1 MQNAKEVK
9 RRIKSVNNTKQ
20 ITRTMEMVATS
31 KLKKATDRV
40 RAAEPYSDALS
51 SIVKSLYAPEFAEL
65 FPVLR
70 QPETVEKVAVVLVT
84 ANRGLCGGFN
94 ANLIRETRLLM
105 ESLREKGLDPELHS
119 VGKKGMVYFRFR
131 KVPLASTNNEVGDIP
146 TGEDAEAIITPLRE
160 RFEAGELDQVL
171 MVSAEFRSALS
182 TPPRVM
188 ELLPIRPPE
197 GAPPADSYLLSPSSS
212 VILTRLLPSYLRNT
226 VYKALVENAAAEQGA
241 RRTAMKNATDN
252 AGEMLETLTRNY
264 NRARQAQITQ
274 EISEIVGGA
283 EGLS

>member
-1 MQNAKEVK
+1 MQSAKEVR
-9 RRIKSVNNTKQ
+9 RRIKSVDNTKQ
-20 ITRTMEMVATS
+20 ITKTMEMVATS
-31 KLKKATDRV
+31 KLKRATDRV
-40 RAAEPYSDALS
+40 RAAQPYSDALGVV
-51 SIVKSLYAPEFAEL
+51 VKSLYAPEFAEQ

-70 QPETVEKVAVVLVT
+70 QPAEIRKVAIVLVT

-94 ANLIRETRLLM
+94 ANLIREARILR
-105 ESLREKGLDPELHS
+105 ESLRKEGIEPELHS
-119 VGKKGMVYFRFR
+119 VGRKGMVYFQFR
-131 KVPLASTNNEVGDIP
+131 KVELSSKNNDVGDVP
-146 TGEDAEAIITPLRE
+146 TVDHAESVIGHLRE

-182 TPPRVM
+182 TPPKVM

-197 GAPPADSYLLSPSSS
+197 GAVPADSYILSPGAK
-212 VILTRLLPSYLRNT
+212 VILTRLLPAYLRNT
-226 VYKALVENAAAEQGA
+226 VYKALVENTAAEQSA

-264 NRARQAQITQ
+264 NRARQGQITQ

>member
-9 RRIKSVNNTKQ
+9 RRIKSVENTRQ
-20 ITRTMEMVATS
+20 ITKTMEMVATS

-40 RAAEPYSDALS
+40 RAAEPYSDALD
-51 SIVKSLYAPEFAEL
+51 VVVRSLYAPEFAER

-70 QPETVEKVAVVLVT
+70 QPEKVTNTAVVLMT

-94 ANLIRETRLLM
+94 ANLIREARLLR
-105 ESLREKGLDPELHS
+105 ESLMEKGLNPELHC
-119 VGKKGMVYFRFR
+119 VGRKGIAFFRFR
-131 KVPLASTNNEVGDIP
+131 GVELSSQNTEVGDIP
-146 TGEDAEAIITPLRE
+146 TVEDADFIASPLLS

-171 MVSAEFRSALS
+171 LVSAEFRSALS
-182 TPPRVM
+182 TPPKVT

-197 GAPPADSYLLSPSSS
+197 GAVSADSYILSPGAD
-212 VILTRLLPSYLRNT
+212 VILNRLLPTYVRNT
-226 VYKALVENAAAEQGA
+226 VYKALVENGAAEQGA

-252 AGEMLETLTRNY
+252 AGDMLETLTRNY

-283 EGLS
+283 EGLA

>member
-1 MQNAKEVK
+1 VQSAKEVR
-9 RRIKSVNNTKQ
+9 RRIKSVDNTKQ
-20 ITRTMEMVATS
+20 ITKTMEMVATS
-31 KLKKATDRV
+31 KLKRATDRV
-40 RAAEPYSDALS
+40 RAAQPYSEALGVV
-51 SIVKSLYAPEFAEL
+51 VKSLYAPEFAER

-70 QPETVEKVAVVLVT
+70 QPAEIKKVAIVLIT

-94 ANLIRETRLLM
+94 ANLIREARVLR
-105 ESLREKGLDPELHS
+105 ESLQEKGIEPEIHS
-119 VGKKGMVYFRFR
+119 VGRKGMVFFQFR
-131 KVPLASTNNEVGDIP
+131 KVELASRYNDVGDAP
-146 TGEDAEAIITPLRE
+146 NVEDAENIIGHLRE
-160 RFEAGELDQVL
+160 RFEAGDLDQVL
-171 MVSAEFRSALS
+171 LVGAEYRSALS
-182 TPPRVM
+182 TPPRVV

-197 GAPPADSYLLSPSSS
+197 GAVSADSYILSPGAE
-212 VILTRLLPSYLRNT
+212 VILTRLLPAYIRNT

>member
-1 MQNAKEVK
+1 MQSAKEVR
-9 RRIKSVNNTKQ
+9 RRIKSVDNTRQ
-20 ITRTMEMVATS
+20 ITKTMEMVATS
-31 KLKKATDRV
+31 KLKRATDLV
-40 RAAEPYSDALS
+40 RAAQPYSDALGVV
-51 SIVKSLYAPEFAEL
+51 VKSLYAPEFAER

-70 QPETVEKVAVVLVT
+70 QPEEIRKVAIVLVT

-94 ANLIRETRLLM
+94 ANLIREARILRK
-105 ESLREKGLDPELHS
+105 SLQKEGIEPELHS
-119 VGKKGMVYFRFR
+119 VGRKGMVYFQFR
-131 KVPLASTNNEVGDIP
+131 KMELASKNNDVGDVP
-146 TGEDAEAIITPLRE
+146 TGDDAEAVIGHLRE

-171 MVSAEFRSALS
+171 LVSAEFRSALS

-188 ELLPIRPPE
+188 EILPIRPPE
-197 GAPPADSYLLSPSSS
+197 GALSADSFILSPGAE
-212 VILTRLLPSYLRNT
+212 VILTRLLPVYLRNL
-226 VYKALVENAAAEQGA
+226 VYKALVENTAAEQGA

>member
-1 MQNAKEVK
+1 VQSAKEVR
-9 RRIKSVNNTKQ
+9 RRIKSVDNTKQ
-20 ITRTMEMVATS
+20 ITKTMEMVATS
-31 KLKKATDRV
+31 KLKRATDLV
-40 RAAEPYSDALS
+40 RAAEPYSDALGVV
-51 SIVKSLYAPEFAEL
+51 VKSLYAPEFAEQ

-70 QPETVEKVAVVLVT
+70 QPEEIKKVAIVLVT

-94 ANLIRETRLLM
+94 ANLIREARLLK
-105 ESLREKGLDPELHS
+105 EELEGKGIETELHS
-119 VGKKGMVYFRFR
+119 VGRKGMVYFQFR
-131 KVPLASTNNEVGDIP
+131 KVELASRYNEVGDVP
-146 TGEDAEAIITPLRE
+146 TVENAEAITDHLRE

-171 MVSAEFRSALS
+171 YVSAEFRSALS
-182 TPPRVM
+182 TPPRVL

-197 GAPPADSYLLSPSSS
+197 GSVPADSYILSPGAR
-212 VILTRLLPSYLRNT
+212 VILSRLLPAYLRNT
-226 VYKALVENAAAEQGA
+226 VYKALVENAAAENGA
-241 RRTAMKNATDN
+241 RRTAMKSATDN

>member
-1 MQNAKEVK
+1 MQSAKEVR
-9 RRIKSVNNTKQ
+9 RRIKSVDNTKQ
-20 ITRTMEMVATS
+20 ITKTMEMVATS
-31 KLKKATDRV
+31 KLKRATDRV
-40 RAAEPYSDALS
+40 RAAEPYSDALGVV
-51 SIVKSLYAPEFAEL
+51 VKSLYAPEFAER

-70 QPETVEKVAVVLVT
+70 QPESIQNVAIVLMT

-94 ANLIRETRLLM
+94 ANLIREARLLR
-105 ESLREKGLDPELHS
+105 ESLQDKGIEPEVHS
-119 VGKKGMVYFRFR
+119 VGRKGMAYFRFR
-131 KVPLASTNNEVGDIP
+131 KVELASTYNEVGDAP
-146 TGEDAEAIITPLRE
+146 TVEDAETIIGSLRE
-160 RFEAGELDQVL
+160 RFEAGELDQL
-171 MVSAEFRSALS
+171 LLVSAEYKSALS

-197 GAPPADSYLLSPSSS
+197 GAVSADSYILSPGADL
-212 VILTRLLPSYLRNT
+212 ILTRLLPAYIRNT
-226 VYKALVENAAAEQGA
+226 VFKALVENSAAEQGA

-252 AGEMLETLTRNY
+252 AGDMLETLTRNY

>member
-1 MQNAKEVK
+1 VQSAKEVR
-9 RRIKSVNNTKQ
+9 RRIKSTDNTKQ
-20 ITRTMEMVATS
+20 ITKTMEMVATS
-31 KLKKATDRV
+31 KLKRATDLV
-40 RAAEPYSDALS
+40 RAARPYSEALGVV
-51 SIVKSLYAPEFAEL
+51 VKSLYAPEFAER

-70 QPETVEKVAVVLVT
+70 QPDETRNAAIVIVT

-94 ANLIRETRLLM
+94 ANLIREARLLR
-105 ESLREKGLDPELHS
+105 ESLQAQGIEPEIHS
-119 VGKKGMVYFRFR
+119 VGRKGMVYFQFR
-131 KVPLASTNNEVGDIP
+131 KVELATRYNDVGDTP
-146 TGEDAEAIITPLRE
+146 TVEDAEKIIDHLRE
-160 RFEAGELDQVL
+160 RFESGELDQVL
-171 MVSAEFRSALS
+171 IVSSEYGSALS

-197 GAPPADSYLLSPSSS
+197 GSVSADSYILSPGAD
-212 VILTRLLPSYLRNT
+212 VILTRLLPTYIRNT
-226 VYKALVENAAAEQGA
+226 IYKALVENAAAEHGA
-241 RRTAMKNATDN
+241 RRIAMKSATDN

>member
-1 MQNAKEVK
+1 
-9 RRIKSVNNTKQ
+9 
-20 ITRTMEMVATS
+20 MEMVATS
-31 KLKKATDRV
+31 KLKRATDRV
-40 RAAEPYSDALS
+40 RAARPYSEALGVV
-51 SIVKSLYAPEFAEL
+51 VKSLYAPEFAER

-70 QPETVEKVAVVLVT
+70 QPDETRNVAIVIVT

-94 ANLIRETRLLM
+94 ANLIREARLLR
-105 ESLREKGLDPELHS
+105 ESLQARGIEPEIHS
-119 VGKKGMVYFRFR
+119 VGRKGMVYFQFR
-131 KVPLASTNNEVGDIP
+131 KVELATRYNDVGDTP
-146 TGEDAEAIITPLRE
+146 TVEDAEKIIDHLRE
-160 RFEAGELDQVL
+160 RFESGELDQVL
-171 MVSAEFRSALS
+171 LVSAEYRSALS

-197 GAPPADSYLLSPSSS
+197 GSVSADSYILSPGAD
-212 VILTRLLPSYLRNT
+212 VILTRLLPTYIRNT
-226 VYKALVENAAAEQGA
+226 IYKALVENAAAEHGA
-241 RRTAMKNATDN
+241 RRTAMKSATDN

>member
-1 MQNAKEVK
+1 MQSAKEVR
-9 RRIKSVNNTKQ
+9 RRIKSVDNTRQ
-20 ITRTMEMVATS
+20 ITKTMEMVATS
-31 KLKKATDRV
+31 KLKRATDLV
-40 RAAEPYSDALS
+40 RAAQPYSDALGVV
-51 SIVKSLYAPEFAEL
+51 VKSLYAPEFAER

-70 QPETVEKVAVVLVT
+70 QPEEIRKVAIVLVT

-94 ANLIRETRLLM
+94 ANLIREARILRK
-105 ESLREKGLDPELHS
+105 SLQKEGIEPELHS
-119 VGKKGMVYFRFR
+119 VGRKGMVYFQFR
-131 KVPLASTNNEVGDIP
+131 KMELASKNNDVGDVP
-146 TGEDAEAIITPLRE
+146 TGDDAEAVIGHLRE

-171 MVSAEFRSALS
+171 LVSAEFRSALS

-188 ELLPIRPPE
+188 EILPIRPPE
-197 GAPPADSYLLSPSSS
+197 GALSADSFILSPGAE
-212 VILTRLLPSYLRNT
+212 VILTRLLPVYLRNL
-226 VYKALVENAAAEQGA
+226 VYKALVENTAAEQGA
-241 RRTAMKNATDN
+241 RRTAMKSATDN

>member
-1 MQNAKEVK
+1 VQSAKEVR
-9 RRIKSVNNTKQ
+9 RRIKSVDNTKQ
-20 ITRTMEMVATS
+20 ITKTMEMVATS
-31 KLKKATDRV
+31 KLKRATDRV
-40 RAAEPYSDALS
+40 RAAQPYSDALGVV
-51 SIVKSLYAPEFAEL
+51 VKSLYAPEFAER

-70 QPETVEKVAVVLVT
+70 QPEGIQKVAIVLIT

-94 ANLIRETRLLM
+94 ANLIREARILR
-105 ESLREKGLDPELHS
+105 ESLREKGIEPEIHS
-119 VGKKGMVYFRFR
+119 VGRKGMVYFQFR
-131 KVPLASTNNEVGDIP
+131 KVELASRYNDVGDAP
-146 TGEDAEAIITPLRE
+146 TVEDAEAIIGQLRG
-160 RFEAGELDQVL
+160 RFESGDLDQVFL
-171 MVSAEFRSALS
+171 VSAEYRSALS
-182 TPPRVM
+182 TPPRVV

-197 GAPPADSYLLSPSSS
+197 GAVSADSYLLSPGAD
-212 VILTRLLPSYLRNT
+212 VILTRLLPAYIRNT

-241 RRTAMKNATDN
+241 RRTAMKSATDN

>member
-9 RRIKSVNNTKQ
+9 RRIKSVENTRQ
-20 ITRTMEMVATS
+20 ITKTMEMVATS

-40 RAAEPYSDALS
+40 RAAEPYSDALG
-51 SIVKSLYAPEFAEL
+51 VVVRSLYAPEFAEQ
-65 FPVLR
+65 FPMLR
-70 QPETVEKVAVVLVT
+70 QPERVEKTAILLLT

-94 ANLIRETRLLM
+94 ANLIREARLLRDRLT
-105 ESLREKGLDPELHS
+105 EEGLTPELHG
-119 VGKKGMVYFRFR
+119 VGKKGIAFFRFR
-131 KVPLASTNNEVGDIP
+131 GVDLASQNIDVGDAP
-146 TGEDAEAIITPLRE
+146 TVDDAEAIVGSLRT
-160 RFEAGELDQVL
+160 RFEEGELDQVL

-182 TPPRVM
+182 TPPKVS

-197 GAPPADSYLLSPSSS
+197 GAVAADSYILSPGAKA
-212 VILTRLLPSYLRNT
+212 ILSGLLPAYLRNR
-226 VYKALVENAAAEQGA
+226 VYRALVENAAAEQGA
-241 RRTAMKNATDN
+241 RRTAMKSATDN

-283 EGLS
+283 EGLA

>member
-1 MQNAKEVK
+1 MQSAKEVR
-9 RRIKSVNNTKQ
+9 RRIKSVDNTKQ
-20 ITRTMEMVATS
+20 ITKTMEMVATS
-31 KLKKATDRV
+31 KLKRATDRV
-40 RAAEPYSDALS
+40 RAAQPYSDALGVV
-51 SIVKSLYAPEFAEL
+51 VKSLYAPEFAER

-70 QPETVEKVAVVLVT
+70 QPEGIQKVAIVLIT

-94 ANLIRETRLLM
+94 ANLIREARILR
-105 ESLREKGLDPELHS
+105 ESLREKGIEPEIHS
-119 VGKKGMVYFRFR
+119 VGRKGMVYFQFR
-131 KVPLASTNNEVGDIP
+131 KVELASRYNDVGDAP
-146 TGEDAEAIITPLRE
+146 TVEDAQAIIGQLRG
-160 RFEAGELDQVL
+160 RFESGDLDQVFL
-171 MVSAEFRSALS
+171 VSAEYRSALS
-182 TPPRVM
+182 TPPRVV

-197 GAPPADSYLLSPSSS
+197 GAVSADSYLLSPGAD
-212 VILTRLLPSYLRNT
+212 VILTRLLPAYIRNT

-241 RRTAMKNATDN
+241 RRTAMKSATDN

>member
-9 RRIKSVNNTKQ
+9 RRIKSVDNTRQ

-40 RAAEPYSDALS
+40 RAAEPYSDALNV
-51 SIVKSLYAPEFAEL
+51 IVRSLYAPEFAER

-70 QPETVEKVAVVLVT
+70 QPEEVKSSAVVLMT

-94 ANLIRETRLLM
+94 ANLLR
-105 ESLREKGLDPELHS
+105 ESLMEKGLAPELHC
-119 VGKKGMVYFRFR
+119 VGRKGIAFFRFR
-131 KVPLASTNNEVGDIP
+131 GVKLSSQNTDVGDVP
-146 TGEDAEAIITPLRE
+146 TVEDADAIVAPLLE

-171 MVSAEFRSALS
+171 LVSAEFRSALS
-182 TPPRVM
+182 TPPRVT
-188 ELLPIRPPE
+188 EVLPIRPPE
-197 GAPPADSYLLSPSSS
+197 GAVSADSYILSPGAEI
-212 VILTRLLPSYLRNT
+212 ILTRLLPVYVRNT

-274 EISEIVGGA
+274 EIAEIVGGA

>member
-1 MQNAKEVK
+1 MQSTKEVK
-9 RRIKSVNNTKQ
+9 RRIKSVENTKQ
-20 ITRTMEMVATS
+20 ITKTMEMVATS

-40 RAAEPYSDALS
+40 RAAEPYSDALGVV
-51 SIVKSLYAPEFAEL
+51 VKSLYAPEFAER

-70 QPETVEKVAVVLVT
+70 QPEEIRKVALVLVT
-84 ANRGLCGGFN
+84 ANRGLCGAFN
-94 ANLIRETRLLM
+94 ANLIRETRLLR
-105 ESLREKGLDPELHS
+105 ESLLEEGLDLELHS
-119 VGKKGMVYFRFR
+119 VGRKGMAFFNFR
-131 KVPLASTNNEVGDIP
+131 KVPLASTNNDVGDVP
-146 TGEDAEAIITPLRE
+146 SVDDAEAVIGSLRE
-160 RFEAGELDQVL
+160 RFEEGELDQVL

-182 TPPRVM
+182 TPPRVT

-197 GAPPADSYLLSPSSS
+197 GAVSADSYILSPGADL
-212 VILTRLLPSYLRNT
+212 ILTRLLPAYLRNT

-241 RRTAMKNATDN
+241 RRTAMKAATDN
-252 AGEMLETLTRNY
+252 AGEMLETLIRNY